1 VIYRFDGFELDS
13 ERFLLRHQ
21 GEPVHL
27 EPKVMEFL
35 IFLLENRQRLVTK
48 QELLDALWEQ
58 DFVGEAVLT
67 RCVYLARRALDDAPR
82 QQRFVRTVHGRG
94 YQFNDQITVEV
105 VDVAHAVDA
114 VAEASRTE
122 VSEQIPSSHPRVG
135 VRWRIAAVGALGVVL
150 LGAAIFLWWWF
161 GSSRMSE
168 DEALPLTVAVWPFAA
183 QGDSEASVIA
193 DIMTRELTVHLKR
206 AKTVR
211 IVSMPPSAIGDES
224 ELRDRILNERRVRYT
239 VNGHVV
245 LAEGEINA
253 SMTVLDQH
261 DGSVIW
267 TESLG
272 GTVDEAY
279 SIAARIATS
288 AGHAVGLY
296 LDAHGLAFP
305 GREAFE
311 HYMRSSMFLRSY
323 DPRQIPQAIEEAR
336 ECIRLAPDFEPAHSL
351 LASGLMQYR
360 NLGIDYDPARLL
372 EAAEHLD
379 RAIERLP
386 FAGSMPWLQAWL
398 AVHTYDVHGAR
409 EWLDTMP
416 EIEPTEMND
425 YTLSPWISYSMGE
438 VDRAL
443 RELDNAIFLRPFD
456 SVIRLNTVVLATMLG
471 RQAEAERAFND
482 FPRLHQSELVQTVT
496 LGWVLIGRGELEE
509 AAETFTQAA
518 EQYGYRLLSLA
529 AAEAEL
535 ANGEPGSA
543 ILHLQKW
550 LETNPWALE
559 AHWMLCLAHS
569 LLGQE
574 TEARQAAGDAA
585 SVAGRLRENFDSPA
599 LEVYELYFR
608 VFADQGVAAADV
620 RAVDPASLDSFAR
633 YLHAACLARLGEPD
647 ALARTPTP
655 HNPVY
660 WVSRFSKLEL
670 DLLGVE
676 AEDAEPPPVEEE

>member
-13 ERFLLRHQ
+13 ERFQLRHQ

-58 DFVGEAVLT
+58 EFVGEAVLA

-94 YQFNDQITVEV
+94 YQFNDKITVEV
-105 VDVAHAVDA
+105 VDVAPAVDA
-114 VAEASRTE
+114 VADHIRAEDG
-122 VSEQIPSSHPRVG
+122 EQIPPTSRRVG
-135 VRWRIAAVGALGVVL
+135 ARWRTVAIGVASVVL
-150 LGAAIFLWWWF
+150 VGMAVSLWWWF
-161 GSSRMSE
+161 GSARMSDAE
-168 DEALPLTVAVWPFAA
+168 KPPLTVAVWPFAA
-183 QGDSEASVIA
+183 QGDPEASVLA

-206 AKTVR
+206 ARTLR
-211 IVSMPPSAIGDES
+211 IVSMLPSAISDES
-224 ELRDRILNERRVRYT
+224 ELRDRILNERKVRYT

-245 LAEGEINA
+245 LATGEINA
-253 SMTVLDQH
+253 SMTVLDQQ

-272 GTVDEAY
+272 GGVDEAY

-288 AGHAVGLY
+288 AGHAVGIY
-296 LDAHGLAFP
+296 VDAHDLEFP

-311 HYMRSSMFLRSY
+311 HYVRSSMCLNSF
-323 DPRQIPQAIEEAR
+323 DPRQIPQAIDEAR

-351 LASGLMQYR
+351 LAAGLLQYR
-360 NLGIDYDPARLL
+360 NLGVDYDPAHLV

-386 FAGSMPWLQAWL
+386 AVGSLPWLQAWL
-398 AVHTYDVHGAR
+398 AVYTYDVHGAR
-409 EWLDTMP
+409 VQLDMMP
-416 EIEPTEMND
+416 EIEPTEAND
-425 YTLSPWISYSMGE
+425 LTVSPWVSYSMGE
-438 VDRAL
+438 VDRAM
-443 RELDNAIFLRPFD
+443 RELDNAIFQRPYNA
-456 SVIRLNTVVLATMLG
+456 VVRLNKVVLAAMLG
-471 RQAEAERAFND
+471 RQNDAERAFDD
-482 FPRLHQSELVQTVT
+482 FPMLHHSELVQTLT
-496 LGWVLIGRGELEE
+496 LGWLLIGRGDLEG

-518 EQYGYRLLSLA
+518 ERYGFRLLNLV

-535 ANGEPGSA
+535 ARGEPESA
-543 ILHLQKW
+543 IPHLLQW

-569 LLGQE
+569 LLGQK
-574 TEARQAAGDAA
+574 TAARQAAGDAA
-585 SVAGRLRENFDSPA
+585 AVAGRLRQHFDSPA

-608 VFADQGVAAADV
+608 VLADQNIAAADV
-620 RAVDPASLDSFAR
+620 RAVDPASMDSFSR
-633 YLHAACLARLGEPD
+633 YLHAVCLARLGEPG
-647 ALARTPTP
+647 ALATAPTP

-660 WVSRFSKLEL
+660 WVSRFSRLEL
-670 DLLGVE
+670 DLLE
-676 AEDAEPPPVEEE
+676 AGGAAPPLVAET